1 MPPERKRKSYQLL
14 MDLVRLGGL
23 LQKTG
28 NEFFRGRGLT
38 QAQFNTLMV
47 LMYTRPMGCR
57 QNELCE
63 LLLVKPANVTGL
75 VGRLHERGLV
85 TRKVDSSD
93 ERARLVSISAKG
105 RKLIRKV
112 EPDYYGE
119 IDKIMAVLRNPEV
132 KGLSESVAK
141 VQAST
146 IDRGLLSHFGL
157 RKENSGGA

>member
-1 MPPERKRKSYQLL
+1 MTAERKKKSYQLL

-28 NEFFRGRGLT
+28 NEFFRGKGLT

-47 LMYTRPMGCR
+47 LMYTRPVGCR

-75 VGRLHERGLV
+75 VGRLQERGLV

-112 EPDYYGE
+112 EPDYYSE
-119 IDKIMAVLRNPEV
+119 IEKTMSVLANSEV
-132 KGLSESVAK
+132 KALTESVGK
-141 VQAST
+141 VQGS
-146 IDRGLLSHFGL
+146 IVSRGLLSHFGL
-157 RKENSGGA
+157 GQDEASGA

>member
-1 MPPERKRKSYQLL
+1 ME
-14 MDLVRLGGL
+14 LVRLGSL
-23 LQKTG
+23 LQKTS

-85 TRKVDSSD
+85 IRKVDSSD

-119 IDKIMAVLRNPEV
+119 IDKVMSVLGNPEV
-132 KGLSESVAK
+132 KGLSDSVAK
-141 VQAST
+141 IQAS
-146 IDRGLLSHFGL
+146 IMDRGLLSYF
-157 RKENSGGA
+157 RSREESSGGV